1 MTISNLMV
9 SECVALIFILF
20 LLFMVLTKLKRCVI
34 YMGRTTIVLQKMYEL
49 MSGVDMSNVIE
60 LEEKPETPAVP
71 DDTWE

>member
-1 MTISNLMV
+1 
-9 SECVALIFILF
+9 
-20 LLFMVLTKLKRCVI
+20 
-34 YMGRTTIVLQKMYEL
+34 MYEL